1 MKSESQHSKI
11 LMRGVEKHY
20 KEHTALSSI
29 DLDILQGELV
39 CVVGPSGCGKST
51 LISLMAG
58 FEKPSCGSVS
68 IDGKEVKS
76 PDSDRIM
83 IFQDYGLFPWKTVMG
98 NILFALQAKK
108 IKKEEAVQIARE
120 YIALVGLQG
129 SENKHP
135 YQLSGGMKQRV
146 AIARALAVEPSI
158 LFMDEPFAAL
168 DAFTRMRLQ
177 DEILRL
183 WKEKQPTI
191 VFVTHDL
198 DEAVYLGGRIFVMAS
213 NPGRLSRIVK
223 VDLPRPC
230 NRTSSAFVSYRNEL
244 FREFQFVHEKNEEY
258 VI

>member
-1 MKSESQHSKI
+1 MKFESQAHKI
-11 LMRGVEKHY
+11 FMRGVKKFY

-29 DLDILQGELV
+29 DLEISAGELV

-58 FEKPSCGSVS
+58 FEKPSYGTVS

-108 IKKEEAVQIARE
+108 IKGEKALQAARE
-120 YIALVGLQG
+120 YIALVGLEG

-198 DEAVYLGGRIFVMAS
+198 DEAVYLGGRIFVMAT

-223 VDLPRPC
+223 VELPHPC
-230 NRTSSAFVSYRNEL
+230 NRTSSAFLSYRNEL
-244 FREFQFVHEKNEEY
+244 FREFQLVHEKNEEY

>member
-1 MKSESQHSKI
+1 MKADKRHIKI
-11 LMRGVEKHY
+11 SVKGVKKY
-20 KEHTALSSI
+20 YNDHTALSNI
-29 DLDILQGELV
+29 DLDILQGEFV
-39 CVVGPSGCGKST
+39 CIVGPSGCGKST

-98 NILFALQAKK
+98 NILFALKAKK
-108 IKKEEAVQIARE
+108 IKKKEAVQIAHE

-129 SENKHP
+129 CENKHP

-198 DEAVYLGGRIFVMAS
+198 DEAVYLGERVVVMAS
-213 NPGRLSRIVK
+213 NPGRIRHIVNIK
-223 VDLPRPC
+223 LPHPC

-244 FREFQFVHEKNEEY
+244 FREFQLVHEKNEDY